1 MPVIV
6 PAVAAAP
13 QQSVLRVQAPAKK
26 TKTQAKAKG
35 AARKPTAESG
45 AADLAAFFRKL
56 GSQPD
61 LLERFSSSPAGRE
74 EVLARFDLSEAHKAL
89 LAKGR
94 VRDIIA
100 GLAAAQPTPDTNTV
114 IVSCASHDD
123 RLDCGH
129 DECKAFMEA
138 VKTA

>member
-6 PAVAAAP
+6 PPAAAAP

-26 TKTQAKAKG
+26 TKTQAKAKS
-35 AARKPTAESG
+35 AARKPTAKAG

-56 GSQPD
+56 WSQPD
-61 LLERFSSSPAGRE
+61 LLERFSSSAAGRE

-89 LAKGR
+89 LVKGR

-100 GLAAAQPTPDTNTV
+100 GLTSAPTPNTNTIV
-114 IVSCASHDD
+114 VSCTDDD

-129 DECKAFMEA
+129 DECKAFMVA
-138 VKTA
+138 VQTA